1 MKDRNLLGAATVVQ
15 LLVLALGAFAPGL
28 VHASETGAKLSVEAG
43 AGGAG
48 ISAQADASA
57 KAQGPT
63 KTVQAA
69 ADELLGR
76 LQENRQVYDSDA
88 TALRDMVREVVF
100 PKFDFQLTSRWVLG
114 EHWKSASAEQ
124 RQRFV
129 DEFSTLLLRTYSTAL
144 RQYDSQRIEYA
155 PARVNSAGKQA
166 IVRTRVFGE
175 GAPMTVDYRLSL
187 RDGDWLIADAR
198 VGNISLVETYRSE
211 YASIINRSGMDGL
224 LDRLVELNRKALE
237 RG

>member
-1 MKDRNLLGAATVVQ
+1 MKDRNSLGSAAFVQ
-15 LLVLALGAFAPGL
+15 LLILALGSLAPGL
-28 VHASETGAKLSVEAG
+28 VHATEAGAKLSVEAG
-43 AGGAG
+43 AGAAG
-48 ISAQADASA
+48 VSAQADASA
-57 KAQGPT
+57 SAQGPT

-100 PKFDFQLTSRWVLG
+100 PKFNFQLTARWVLG
-114 EHWKSASAEQ
+114 EHWASASAEQ

-155 PARVNSAGKQA
+155 PARLNSSGKQA

-175 GAPMTVDYRLSL
+175 GTPMTVDYRLSL
-187 RDGDWLIADAR
+187 RDGEWLIADAR

-224 LDRLVELNRKALE
+224 LDRLAELNRKALE

>member
-1 MKDRNLLGAATVVQ
+1 MKDRNLLSAATVVQ